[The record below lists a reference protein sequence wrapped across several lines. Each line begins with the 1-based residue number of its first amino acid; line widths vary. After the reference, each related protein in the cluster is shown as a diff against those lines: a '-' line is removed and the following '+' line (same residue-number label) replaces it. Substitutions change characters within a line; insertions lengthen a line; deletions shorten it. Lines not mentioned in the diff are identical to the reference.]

1 MATLL
6 EVKDLKTHFF
16 TMDGVVKAVDG
27 VSYDLEEG
35 ETLGL
40 VGESGCGK
48 SVSALSVMRL
58 IPNPPGR
65 IVSGE
70 ILLDGEDILKLD
82 TADMRD
88 VRGAKVAMV
97 FQEPMTSLNPV
108 LTVERQLTETLQLH
122 MGMSKAESKQEGVN
136 LLTRVGIP
144 DPESRIKQ
152 YPHQFSGGMR
162 QRVMIAMALSCNP
175 RLIIADEPTTALDV
189 TIQAQILDLM
199 KSLTTEFGVALIVI
213 THNLG
218 VVARY
223 ADRVNI
229 MYAGK
234 VIERG
239 NAREIYANP
248 RHPYTVG
255 LLRSVPRLDLP
266 RRAKLD
272 PIEGQPPDLINLP
285 AGCSFRDRCRWAIDK
300 CATDSPEL
308 METGDG
314 HLSACWRFEDL
325 GPSAV
330 DFLAESGSGL
340 ADTD

>member
-6 EVKDLKTHFF
+6 EVKDLKTYFF

-27 VSYDLEEG
+27 VSYELNEG

-58 IPNPPGR
+58 IPDPPGK
-65 IVSGE
+65 IVNGE
-70 ILLDGEDILKLD
+70 IFLDGEDILKIGME
-82 TADMRD
+82 DMRK
-88 VRGAKVAMV
+88 VRGAKIAMV

-108 LTVERQLTETLQLH
+108 LTVERQLTETLELH
-122 MGMSKAESKQEGVN
+122 MGMSKAESKRESVN

-144 DPESRIKQ
+144 DPETRIKQ

-162 QRVMIAMALSCNP
+162 QRVMIAIALSCNP

-199 KSLTTEFGVALIVI
+199 KALTTEFGVALIVI

-239 NAREIYANP
+239 EAREIYANP
-248 RHPYTVG
+248 RHPYTIG

-266 RRAKLD
+266 RKAKLD

-285 AGCSFRDRCRWAIDK
+285 PGCAFRERCRWAIDK
-300 CATDSPEL
+300 CATDTPEL
-308 METGDG
+308 IEIGGG
-314 HLSACWRFEDL
+314 HLSACFRADELGLKAMDL
-325 GPSAV
+325 LNTPA
-330 DFLAESGSGL
+330 AE
-340 ADTD
+340 

>member
-6 EVKDLKTHFF
+6 EVKNLKTHFF
-16 TMDGVVKAVDG
+16 TMEGVVKAVDG
-27 VSYDLEEG
+27 VSYELNEG

-58 IPNPPGR
+58 IPDPPGK
-65 IVSGE
+65 IIDGE
-70 ILLDGEDILKLD
+70 ILLDGEDILQI
-82 TADMRD
+82 DMEGMRE
-88 VRGAKVAMV
+88 VRGAKIAMV

-108 LTVERQLTETLQLH
+108 LTVERQITETLQLH
-122 MGMSKAESKQEGVN
+122 MGMSKLESQRESVN

-144 DPESRIKQ
+144 DPEIRIKQ

-199 KSLTTEFGVALIVI
+199 KSLTTELGVALIVI

-239 NAREIYANP
+239 VAREIYSNP

-272 PIEGQPPDLINLP
+272 PIEGQPPDLVNLP
-285 AGCSFRDRCRWAIDK
+285 PGCAFRERCRWAIDK
-300 CATDSPEL
+300 CATDTPEL
-308 METGDG
+308 VETSDG
-314 HLSACWRFEDL
+314 HLSACFRADEL
-325 GPSAV
+325 GTTEI
-330 DFLAESGSGL
+330 DFLNAPE
-340 ADTD
+340 TE

>member
-1 MATLL
+1 MSLL
-6 EVKDLKTHFF
+6 QIENL
-16 TMDGVVKAVDG
+16 G
-27 VSYDLEEG
+27 VSFHLEDEGDVEAVRGASLNLERG
-35 ETLGL
+35 ETVAL
-40 VGESGCGK
+40 VGESGSGK
-48 SVSALSVMRL
+48 SVTALSVLQLLPYPRASHPHGSIRFDSEELLHLPAEQMQELRG
-58 IPNPPGR
+58 GR
-65 IVSGE
+65 I
-70 ILLDGEDILKLD
+70 
-82 TADMRD
+82 
-88 VRGAKVAMV
+88 AMV

-122 MGMSKAESKQEGVN
+122 MGMSKVESQRESVN

-199 KSLTTEFGVALIVI
+199 KALTTEFGVALIVI

-239 NAREIYANP
+239 NAHEIYSNP

-266 RRAKLD
+266 RKAKLD

-285 AGCSFRDRCRWAIDK
+285 QGCSFRERCRWAIDK
-300 CATDSPEL
+300 CAMDTPEL
-308 METGDG
+308 VEIGEG
-314 HLSACWRFEDL
+314 HLSACFRPEEL
-325 GPSAV
+325 GPEAI
-330 DFLAESGSGL
+330 DFLNAAETG
-340 ADTD
+340 

>member
-58 IPNPPGR
+58 IPNPPGQ
-65 IVSGE
+65 IVGGE
-70 ILLDGEDILKLD
+70 ILLDGEDILKID
-82 TADMRD
+82 MDDMREI
-88 VRGAKVAMV
+88 RGAKIAMV

-122 MGMSKAESKQEGVN
+122 MGMNKQQAQEEGVN

-199 KSLTTEFGVALIVI
+199 KSLTSEFGVALIVI

-239 NAREIYANP
+239 NAREIYSNP

-285 AGCSFRDRCRWAIDK
+285 QGCSFRERCRWAIEK

-308 METGDG
+308 MESSEG
-314 HLSACWRFEDL
+314 HLSACWRAEDL
-325 GPSAV
+325 GPTAI
-330 DFLAESGSGL
+330 DFLDSAPEAE
-340 ADTD
+340 

>member
-1 MATLL
+1 MNKQQA
-6 EVKDLKTHFF
+6 
-16 TMDGVVKAVDG
+16 
-27 VSYDLEEG
+27 
-35 ETLGL
+35 
-40 VGESGCGK
+40 
-48 SVSALSVMRL
+48 
-58 IPNPPGR
+58 
-65 IVSGE
+65 
-70 ILLDGEDILKLD
+70 
-82 TADMRD
+82 
-88 VRGAKVAMV
+88 
-97 FQEPMTSLNPV
+97 QE
-108 LTVERQLTETLQLH
+108 
-122 MGMSKAESKQEGVN
+122 EGVN

-199 KSLTTEFGVALIVI
+199 KSLTSEFGVALIVI

-239 NAREIYANP
+239 NAREIYSNP

-285 AGCSFRDRCRWAIDK
+285 QGCSFRERCRWAIEK

-308 METGDG
+308 MESSEG
-314 HLSACWRFEDL
+314 HLSACWRAEDL
-325 GPSAV
+325 GPTAI
-330 DFLAESGSGL
+330 DFLDSAPE
-340 ADTD
+340 AQ

>member
-1 MATLL
+1 LATLL
-6 EVKDLKTHFF
+6 EVKNLKTHFF
-16 TMDGVVKAVDG
+16 TMEGVVKAVDG
-27 VSYDLEEG
+27 VSYELNEG

-58 IPNPPGR
+58 IPDPPGK
-65 IVSGE
+65 IIDGE
-70 ILLDGEDILKLD
+70 ILLDGEDILKI
-82 TADMRD
+82 DMEGMRE
-88 VRGAKVAMV
+88 VRGAKIAMV

-108 LTVERQLTETLQLH
+108 LTVERQITETLQLH
-122 MGMSKAESKQEGVN
+122 MGMSKLESQRESVN

-144 DPESRIKQ
+144 DPEIRIKQ

-199 KSLTTEFGVALIVI
+199 KSLTTELGVALIVI

-239 NAREIYANP
+239 EAREIYSNP

-272 PIEGQPPDLINLP
+272 PIEGQPPDLVNLP
-285 AGCSFRDRCRWAIDK
+285 PGCAFRERCRWAIDK
-300 CATDSPEL
+300 CATDTPEL
-308 METGDG
+308 VETSDG
-314 HLSACWRFEDL
+314 HLSACFRADEL
-325 GPSAV
+325 GTTEI
-330 DFLAESGSGL
+330 DFLNAPVAE
-340 ADTD
+340 

>member
-1 MATLL
+1 LATLL
-6 EVKDLKTHFF
+6 EVKNLKTHFF

-27 VSYDLEEG
+27 VSYELNEG

-58 IPNPPGR
+58 IPDPPGK
-65 IVSGE
+65 IIDGE
-70 ILLDGEDILKLD
+70 ILLDGEDILKI
-82 TADMRD
+82 DMEGMRE
-88 VRGAKVAMV
+88 VRGAKIAMV

-108 LTVERQLTETLQLH
+108 LTVERQITETLQLH
-122 MGMSKAESKQEGVN
+122 MGMSKLESQRESVN

-144 DPESRIKQ
+144 DPEMRIKQ

-199 KSLTTEFGVALIVI
+199 KSLTTELGVALIVI

-239 NAREIYANP
+239 EAREIYSNP

-285 AGCSFRDRCRWAIDK
+285 PGCAFRERCRWAIDK
-300 CATDSPEL
+300 CATDTPEL
-308 METGDG
+308 VETSDG
-314 HLSACWRFEDL
+314 HLSACFRADEL
-325 GPSAV
+325 GATEI
-330 DFLAESGSGL
+330 DFLNAPVAE
-340 ADTD
+340 